1 MTLPENHLINAGKD
15 FIFEL
20 YERTVN
26 DNKEDFDTLYWTIAK
41 LVSALEEKNILDPEE
56 IVEILKVEK
65 MPDLTGSEM
74 PESEA
79 SAWL

>member
-1 MTLPENHLINAGKD
+1 MTLPENHLINTGKD
-15 FIFEL
+15 FISEL

-74 PESEA
+74 PEGEV

>member
-15 FIFEL
+15 FISEL

-74 PESEA
+74 PESEV

>member
-1 MTLPENHLINAGKD
+1 MTLPENHLINTGKD
-15 FIFEL
+15 FISEL

-74 PESEA
+74 PESEV
-79 SAWL
+79 SA